1 MCGSGV
7 REVRP
12 AEEQN
17 SSVADQLDAGAARA
31 VMVRTWPETLGVVVA
46 AVAILAVATGAGTA
60 ASEGLDWYAGIGTAQ
75 AHAPGALQAYIALRL
90 AVFLAAF
97 QLSALVLTFA
107 ASRHFQGDRVAFM
120 ALRRPHSGFR
130 DIARYAGLLMVMAA
144 VYGGVVLLKDRN
156 ALIGDIQVFA
166 DMMRSDTWWMIVLV
180 ATVGAPVV
188 EETVFRGLMYGVLR
202 ESPVGIF
209 GAAGIAALFWAALH
223 AQYSVYGLIGIGLI
237 GLYLAWAREQT
248 GSLLTPIVCHAIYNG
263 TIVVALMLLPE
274 RLLQLN

>member
-17 SSVADQLDAGAARA
+17 SSVAGQLDAGAARA

-60 ASEGLDWYAGIGTAQ
+60 ASEGLDWYAGIGSAQ

-120 ALRRPHSGFR
+120 ALRRPLSGFR
-130 DIARYAGLLMVMAA
+130 DITRYAGLLMVMAA
-144 VYGGVVLLKDRN
+144 VYGGVV
-156 ALIGDIQVFA
+156 
-166 DMMRSDTWWMIVLV
+166 
-180 ATVGAPVV
+180 ATIGAPVV

-209 GAAGIAALFWAALH
+209 GAAGITALFWAALH

>member
-17 SSVADQLDAGAARA
+17 SSVAGQLDAGAARA

-75 AHAPGALQAYIALRL
+75 AHAPGALQVYIALRL

-97 QLSALVLTFA
+97 QLSAVVRTCA

-120 ALRRPHSGFR
+120 ARRRPLSSFR

-180 ATVGAPVV
+180 ATIGAPVV

-209 GAAGIAALFWAALH
+209 GAAGITALFWAALH
-223 AQYSVYGLIGIGLI
+223 AQYSI
-237 GLYLAWAREQT
+237 
-248 GSLLTPIVCHAIYNG
+248 
-263 TIVVALMLLPE
+263 
-274 RLLQLN
+274 